1 MDARIEPTSS
11 HRALEVEQAYRTS
24 LDADERNSKGTFQ
37 HHGVVPEP
45 IPLADSGGVAVGEYD
60 DDTVHKAGKEH
71 DKLRTLEWT
80 TICFILT
87 TEVTGLGCLSLP
99 KVASVVGYGGFV
111 IAMVLLGVVATWTG
125 LMIRNLKL
133 RNKGIFLY
141 CDAGDMLFGVVGY
154 RVMLVIQT
162 MGQWVVLA
170 GNALT
175 TGIALTNVAAG
186 SVCLVVWFI
195 VAFIAIFLLTQLRTL
210 HHMRW
215 ILYVSLVCIIVPVT
229 VTLIDVP
236 VREQDI
242 ADDIK
247 VFHSADFKGTLVA
260 ILDMVFAFGG
270 HSLFF
275 V

>member
-1 MDARIEPTSS
+1 MS
-11 HRALEVEQAYRTS
+11 HRSLEVEQVYRNS
-24 LDADERNSKGTFQ
+24 LDADRRNAKGAFE
-37 HHGVVPEP
+37 HHGMVPEP

-60 DDTVHKAGKEH
+60 NDEVHEAGKGH

-99 KVASVVGYGGFV
+99 QVASVVGYGGFV
-111 IAMVLLGVVATWTG
+111 IAMVLLGIVATWTG
-125 LMIRNLKL
+125 VMIQNLKT
-133 RNKGIFLY
+133 RNSGIFLY
-141 CDAGDMLFGVVGY
+141 CDVGDMLYGLLGY

-162 MGQWVVLA
+162 AGQWVVLA
-170 GNALT
+170 ANSLT

-195 VAFIAIFLLTQLRTL
+195 VAFVAIFLLTQLRTL

-215 ILYVSLVCIIVPVT
+215 ILYLSLVCIIVPVT
-229 VTLIDVP
+229 TTLIDVP
-236 VREQDI
+236 VQEGSI
-242 ADDIK
+242 ANNLK
-247 VFHSADFKGTLVA
+247 AFNSSDFKETLVA